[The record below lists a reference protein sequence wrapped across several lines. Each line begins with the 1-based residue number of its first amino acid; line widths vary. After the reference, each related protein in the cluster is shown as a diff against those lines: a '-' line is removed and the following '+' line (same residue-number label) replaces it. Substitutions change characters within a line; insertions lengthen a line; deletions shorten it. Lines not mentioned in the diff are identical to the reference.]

1 MKKAIP
7 IITLAVLFAVCA
19 AVSYFFPN
27 WLIDAICLLLLVM
40 LLVLIGGKIDKDD
53 DEF

>member
-27 WLIDAICLLLLVM
+27 WVIDAIGLLLLITI
-40 LLVLIGGKIDKDD
+40 LVLIGNALNQ
-53 DEF
+53 